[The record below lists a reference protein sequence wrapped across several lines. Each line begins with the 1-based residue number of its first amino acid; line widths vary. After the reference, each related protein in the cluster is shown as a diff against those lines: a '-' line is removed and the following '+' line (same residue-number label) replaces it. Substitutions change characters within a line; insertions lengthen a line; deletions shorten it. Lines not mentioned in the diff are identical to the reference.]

1 MSRYILI
8 GALNP
13 KISGM
18 FCRMLVSCLLLHFFP
33 STIMDIMGWLAKNYW
48 NPISIFAGQ
57 NPCSLAESM
66 FNDTSGGKN
75 MFSMLCVELV
85 LRQFKG
91 HPVLFGMVRFQRE
104 VRGSHAGGSHAGGS
118 HAGTETRCSTRWPTQ
133 LEERIIQLK
142 DDEILD
148 NTVIFGIATISTVL
162 FIYIYIGCIIQ

>member
-1 MSRYILI
+1 MTR
-8 GALNP
+8 
-13 KISGM
+13 
-18 FCRMLVSCLLLHFFP
+18 LVV
-33 STIMDIMGWLAKNYW
+33 
-48 NPISIFAGQ
+48 
-57 NPCSLAESM
+57 
-66 FNDTSGGKN
+66 KN

-104 VRGSHAGGSHAGGS
+104 VRGSHAGGSHAGGSHAGGS

-148 NTVIFGIATISTVL
+148 NTVIFGIVTIHTVL
-162 FIYIYIGCIIQ
+162 YIYILDASSNNYNGYHW